1 MNKYEK
7 AATGAVALML
17 VAGAAIFLYAPTDYL
32 QGPVQR
38 IFYLH
43 VSSAIA
49 AYGCFAVVLVGGIIY
64 LRAENPVA
72 DRFARAGAIVGLVFT
87 TVTLV
92 MGMLWAKPIWNTF
105 WTWDARLTSTLVLW
119 MIYAGY
125 LLVRRL
131 ADPGRQ
137 SARLAAVVGIF
148 GFIDVPVVHFSV
160 TWWRTVPPG
169 PIIVHDA
176 LPPPMRSRRVFATRA
191 LTARSRWSA
200 RSPSCPTSGRICRR
214 AISPGQC
221 RLIDFRYAPPS
232 STGSCRSSSCS
243 ATASSTLEWRSG
255 ARFSRV
261 EERSPGTC
269 FASRPAR
276 GHARCRASSVPS
288 ISASCRPRQS
298 FGLCSIA
305 RQ

>member
-17 VAGAAIFLYAPTDYL
+17 VAGAAIFFFAPTDYL

-64 LRAENPVA
+64 LRNESPVA
-72 DRFARAGAIVGLVFT
+72 DRFARAGALVGVVFT

-92 MGMLWAKPIWNTF
+92 MGMLWAKPIWGSF

-119 MIYAGY
+119 IIYAGY

-131 ADPGRQ
+131 AEAGRQ
-137 SARLAAVVGIF
+137 AARIGAVVGIF

-160 TWWRTVPPG
+160 TWWRTQHPG
-169 PIIVHDA
+169 PIVVNDA
-176 LPPPMRSRRVFATRA
+176 LPPEMLATFFFTLACTLVLAAVMIAIRY
-191 LTARSRWSA
+191 
-200 RSPSCPTSGRICRR
+200 RIETLQDEREN
-214 AISPGQC
+214 
-221 RLIDFRYAPPS
+221 LIVA
-232 STGSCRSSSCS
+232 
-243 ATASSTLEWRSG
+243 AQ
-255 ARFSRV
+255 V
-261 EERSPGTC
+261 V
-269 FASRPAR
+269 PAR
-276 GHARCRASSVPS
+276 QPEAAR
-288 ISASCRPRQS
+288 
-298 FGLCSIA
+298 
-305 RQ
+305 